1 MSKIA
6 PILATVILATL
17 LIFALQPSEDGGGDA
32 NTEQKE
38 QAVQEIFV
46 GPDYDPEMGAVTATS
61 YDIATVTYTATPN
74 PGYQWSHWED
84 SDGNILS
91 YSTSRTFD
99 ANKDRLAKAVFEVE
113 GEHVTHIAWRV
124 PVFSEDGTVSDG
136 ITARYDLVLSSSEY
150 KASIADK
157 GIQRA
162 GTTGHQWPTSLC
174 SSSSIMDDVIQY
186 LKTYTDGKTNLQ
198 KAMIILS
205 FVQDSI
211 GYQLDSDQ
219 FGTDEFWAAPLETLY
234 SGFGDCED
242 TATLYVSIASA
253 LGLDVG
259 YVMFESDRLN
269 TPGTGHMSI
278 AVALKG
284 GESITNGATFVIDGT
299 TFAYGETAFD
309 MGEDGYRPLVGVL
322 SDAYSIYDGMF
333 TRVSYHDG
341 EYSNGS
347 TVSINR
353 GGTAHSGTVIYGAA
367 WENPPAVEMSVGD
380 RFEYVPE
387 LSLPSQ
393 ITASGSGMSWLT
405 WDGSV
410 LSGTAPSVGT
420 YTVVLTA
427 VSTIGPEQSASQT
440 VTIVVSDSDGS
451 GDRTW
456 TYGSGGWSVE
466 EKGNDAPGDDS
477 SGVDAKVIM
486 LVALVILVVALI
498 VRRFV

>member
-1 MSKIA
+1 MSRIA
-6 PILATVILATL
+6 LALAAVVLAVL
-17 LIFALQPSEDGGGDA
+17 LIFAIHPSEDGGA
-32 NTEQKE
+32 EQE
-38 QAVQEIFV
+38 VTVQEVFV
-46 GPDYDPEMGAVTATS
+46 GPDYDPEMGTVTVSS
-61 YDIATVTYTATPN
+61 YDISTVTYTATPN
-74 PGYQWSHWED
+74 SGYQWGHWED

-113 GEHVTHIAWRV
+113 GMHVTHIAWRV
-124 PVFSEDGTVSDG
+124 PVFNNDGTVSDG
-136 ITARYDLVLSSSEY
+136 ITARYDLELSSSEY
-150 KASIADK
+150 RASIADK

-162 GTTGHQWPTSLC
+162 GIAGSQWPTSLC
-174 SSSSIMDDVIQY
+174 SSSGAMDDLIQY
-186 LKTYTDGKTNLQ
+186 LKTYTDGRTNLQ
-198 KAMIILS
+198 KAMIVLS
-205 FVQDSI
+205 FVQDSV
-211 GYQLDSDQ
+211 GYQLDQDQ
-219 FGTDEFWAAPLETLY
+219 FGSEEFWAAPLETLY
-234 SGFGDCED
+234 SGYGDCED

-309 MGEDGYRPLVGVL
+309 MGADGYRPLVGVL
-322 SDAYSIYDGMF
+322 SDSYSIYDGTF
-333 TRVSYHDG
+333 TRVSYDDG

-347 TVSINR
+347 TVSITR

-367 WENPPAVEMSVGD
+367 WENPPAVEMGVGD

-387 LSLPSQ
+387 LSLPAK
-393 ITASGSGMSWLT
+393 ITASGNGLSWLT
-405 WDGSV
+405 WDGSK

-440 VTIVVSDSDGS
+440 VTIIVSDSDGS

-456 TYGSGGWSVE
+456 TYGSDGWSAE
-466 EKGNDAPGDDS
+466 EKSDVSDGGDS
-477 SGVDAKVIM
+477 PKINVKMILIA
-486 LVALVILVVALI
+486 ALFILIAALI
-498 VRRFV
+498 ARRFV